1 MKGVL
6 YYFSGT
12 GNTKWVAD
20 KFRDNFKTYGVDL
33 KLVNIEDEDKIQS
46 ECFKK
51 NDFIIVGSP
60 VHAEFPPKIV
70 CDFLDKIKPQHRKI
84 KAIVYSTQATKS
96 SSAPCF
102 MSKCIKKKGYEIS
115 IQIYIKMPNNYYFS
129 AGKEPDKNNIESLL
143 SEAETKIS
151 YVVKNFMNNK
161 ILIESNNE
169 IRVYFSKF
177 FNKVFRRTIPKLSK
191 NISSTEQ
198 CGKCGICL
206 MNCPKNNITFE
217 NGRAV
222 FNSKCILCM
231 RCIHICPINAIR
243 YKHKK
248 INQTQKSIL
257 RSLEINK

>member
-12 GNTKWVAD
+12 GNTKWAAD
-20 KFRDNFKTYGVDL
+20 RFRDNFKTYGVDL
-33 KLVNIEDEDKIQS
+33 KLISVEDTEKVES

-51 NDFIIVGSP
+51 NDFIVIGSP
-60 VHAEFPPKIV
+60 VHAEFPPKIM
-70 CDFLDKIKPQHRKI
+70 CDFLRQIKPNNRKI
-84 KAIVYSTQATKS
+84 KAIVYSTQSAKS

-102 MSKCIKKKGYEIS
+102 MSKYLKKKGYRIV
-115 IQIYIKMPNNYYFS
+115 IQTYIKMPNNYYFA
-129 AGKEPDKNNIESLL
+129 AGKKPDKSSIENLL
-143 SEAETKIS
+143 SNAEAKIEHI
-151 YVVKNFMNNK
+151 VKKFMHDK

-169 IRVYFSKF
+169 FRVQFSKF
-177 FNKVFRRTIPKLSK
+177 FNKVFRSTIPKLSQ

-206 MNCPKNNITFE
+206 MNCPKKNITFE
-217 NGRAV
+217 NGHAV

-243 YKHKK
+243 YKHRK
-248 INQTQKSIL
+248 IDQTQKNIL
-257 RSLEINK
+257 RSMKINE